1 MLSLVAWII
10 PIFFSFLLT
19 LLLFTHNNK
28 GLKLRIN
35 ELREILGKLLFDILL
50 ISHILLWVV
59 PFNGLFIFI
68 SFILP
73 FTFYEINGSSSP
85 SCGFLMNIPGETL

>member
-35 ELREILGKLLFDILL
+35 ELREILGKLLFDIHMD
-50 ISHILLWVV
+50 IQR
-59 PFNGLFIFI
+59 NFI
-68 SFILP
+68 
-73 FTFYEINGSSSP
+73 
-85 SCGFLMNIPGETL
+85 